1 MLKSLPDL
9 FYNTSASP
17 VDPKWIYAKNLWKR
31 AEILPEYKNSLLLFD
46 EYIIKDGEPP
56 ETIAFE
62 IYDNPF
68 YAWTI
73 LIANNIT
80 NYHEQWARSSVQ
92 LNEYVTAKYENPGAI
107 KHYVTTELRDA
118 NNNLIVP
125 AGKIVPST
133 FSVSYYDG
141 QSTIT
146 ATPVQSVS
154 YYTYES
160 ELNSEKEKIVI
171 FKPDVI
177 KEIVAVYE
185 SKLKKNGVLQLGLN
199 SYDVK
204 L

>member
-9 FYNTSASP
+9 LYNTSRSP

-31 AEILPEYKNSLLLFD
+31 AEVLEEYKNSLVLFS
-46 EYIIKDGEPP
+46 EYIVKNGEKP

-62 IYDNPF
+62 LYDNPF

-80 NYHEQWARSSVQ
+80 NFHDQWPKSALQ
-92 LNEYVTAKYENPGAI
+92 LNEYVNEKYENPGAI

-118 NNNLIVP
+118 NDNLIVP
-125 AGKIVPST
+125 AGKIVPPS

-146 ATPVQSVS
+146 ATPVQSVTN
-154 YYTYES
+154 YTYEND
-160 ELNSEKEKIVI
+160 LNSEKEKIQI
-171 FKPDVI
+171 IKPDLI
-177 KEIVAVYE
+177 KEFVKTYE
-185 SKLKKNGVLQLGLN
+185 RILRKSGNETIGLN

>member
-9 FYNTSASP
+9 LYNISASP
-17 VDPKWIYAKNLWKR
+17 VDPKWIYTKNLWKR
-31 AEILPEYKNSLLLFD
+31 AEILPEYKNALSLFD
-46 EYIIKDGEPP
+46 EYIVKNGETP
-56 ETIAFE
+56 ENIAFE
-62 IYDNPF
+62 VYDNPF

-80 NYHEQWARSSVQ
+80 NFHDQWPKSAIQ
-92 LNEYVTAKYENPGAI
+92 LNEYVNEKYENPAAI

-118 NNNLIVP
+118 NGRLIVA
-125 AGKIVPST
+125 AGKVVPST

-146 ATPVQSVS
+146 ATPVQSVTN
-154 YYTYES
+154 YTYES
-160 ELNSEKEKIVI
+160 ELNSEKEKIQL
-171 FKPDVI
+171 FKPEVI
-177 KEIVAVYE
+177 RDIVNVYE
-185 SKLKKNGVLQLGLN
+185 KILKKNGEFQLELN

>member
-1 MLKSLPDL
+1 MLQSLPDL
-9 FYNTSASP
+9 FYNISASP

-31 AEILPEYKNSLLLFD
+31 AEILPEYKNSLLFFD
-46 EYIIKDGEPP
+46 EYIVKNGEPP

-73 LIANNIT
+73 LIANDIT
-80 NYHEQWARSSVQ
+80 NFHDQWPKSALQ
-92 LNEYVTAKYENPGAI
+92 LNEYVNEKYENPGAI

-118 NNNLIVP
+118 NDRLIVA

-146 ATPVQSVS
+146 ATPVQSVTN
-154 YYTYES
+154 YTYES
-160 ELNSEKEKIVI
+160 ELNSEKEKILL
-171 FKPDVI
+171 FKPDLI
-177 KEIVAVYE
+177 KEIVSIYE
-185 SKLKKNGVLQLGLN
+185 RNLKKNGEVQLGLN

>member
-9 FYNTSASP
+9 FYNISASP
-17 VDPKWIYAKNLWKR
+17 VDPKWIYTKNLWKR
-31 AEILPEYKNSLLLFD
+31 AEILPEYKNALSLFD
-46 EYIIKDGEPP
+46 EYIVKNGETP
-56 ETIAFE
+56 ENIAFE
-62 IYDNPF
+62 VYDNPF

-80 NYHEQWARSSVQ
+80 NFHDQWPKSAIQ
-92 LNEYVTAKYENPGAI
+92 LNEYVNEKYENPTAI

-118 NNNLIVP
+118 NGRLIVA
-125 AGKIVPST
+125 AGKVVPST

-146 ATPVQSVS
+146 ATPVQSVTN
-154 YYTYES
+154 YTYES
-160 ELNSEKEKIVI
+160 ELNSEKEKIQL
-171 FKPDVI
+171 FRPDIIRDV
-177 KEIVAVYE
+177 VNVYE
-185 SKLKKNGVLQLGLN
+185 KILKKNGEFQLELN

>member
-17 VDPKWIYAKNLWKR
+17 VDPKWIYTKNIWKR
-31 AEILPEYKNSLLLFD
+31 AEILPEYKTSLLLFD

-185 SKLKKNGVLQLGLN
+185 NKLKKNGVLQLGLN
-199 SYDVK
+199 SYDIK

>member
-1 MLKSLPDL
+1 MLNSLPDL
-9 FYNTSASP
+9 LYNTSASP
-17 VDPKWIYAKNLWKR
+17 VDPRFIYAKNLWKR
-31 AEILPEYKNSLLLFD
+31 AEILPDYKNSLLLFD
-46 EYIIKDGEPP
+46 EYIVKDGEPP

-80 NYHEQWARSSVQ
+80 NYHEQWARSAVQ

-107 KHYVTTELRDA
+107 KHHITTELRDA
-118 NNNLIVP
+118 NDNLIVP

-146 ATPVQSVS
+146 ATPVTSVS

-160 ELNSEKEKIVI
+160 ELNSEKEKIQL
-171 FKPDVI
+171 FKPNII
-177 KEIVAVYE
+177 KELVSIYE
-185 SKLKKNGVLQLGLN
+185 RTLKRGGDFQLALS
-199 SYDVK
+199 SYE
-204 L
+204 LSM

>member
-9 FYNTSASP
+9 LYNTSRSP

-31 AEILPEYKNSLLLFD
+31 AEVLEEYKNSLVLFS
-46 EYIIKDGEPP
+46 EYIVKNGEKP

-62 IYDNPF
+62 LYDNPF

-80 NYHEQWARSSVQ
+80 NFHDQWPKSALQ
-92 LNEYVTAKYENPGAI
+92 LNEYVNEKYENPGAI

-118 NNNLIVP
+118 NDNLIVP
-125 AGKIVPST
+125 AGKVVPST

-146 ATPVQSVS
+146 ATPVQSVTN
-154 YYTYES
+154 YTYES
-160 ELNSEKEKIVI
+160 ELNSEKEKILL
-171 FKPDVI
+171 FKPDLI
-177 KEIVAVYE
+177 KEIVSIYE
-185 SKLKKNGVLQLGLN
+185 RNLRKTGEIQLGLN